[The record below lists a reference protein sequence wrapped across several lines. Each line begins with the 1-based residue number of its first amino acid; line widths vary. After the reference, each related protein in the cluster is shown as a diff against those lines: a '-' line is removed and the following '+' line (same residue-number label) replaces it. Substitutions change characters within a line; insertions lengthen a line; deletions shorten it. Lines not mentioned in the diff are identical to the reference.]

1 MSIAIIRS
9 NEYWVPG
16 DVAIAGSTGD
26 RDARVSDGAK
36 KPDFRPAFH
45 FLMDARVKPGRDE
58 VRAVPH
64 NTRLLS
70 FTFSA
75 SRYTLL
81 PISLNLALIAA
92 IPSSIVPDTDIPT
105 LAGSFSVAA

>member
-1 MSIAIIRS
+1 MPVIIKAELSPGLIA
-9 NEYWVPG
+9 
-16 DVAIAGSTGD
+16 
-26 RDARVSDGAK
+26 
-36 KPDFRPAFH
+36 
-45 FLMDARVKPGRDE
+45 FLMDARVKPGHDE
-58 VRAVPH
+58 ERVPH

-81 PISLNLALIAA
+81 PISLNFWLIAA
-92 IPSSIVPDTDIPT
+92 IPSSMVPDTDIPT